1 MEKARIQNNLKHERT
16 SSITV
21 PTPGISFTA
30 LELICGYKLQSQLA
44 EPQQLCYIT
53 NSTDNTACITGAYL
67 LPLTDAE
74 ISKAAIQII
83 LLKTGASVIQTI
95 GLGFDKTF
103 SFELMLRLKRP
114 STAVREVLN
123 VIMEGE
129 ANTEE
134 GSSRSLNVITV
145 ERLSEK
151 WTQPQ
156 TAVRNAFKQFW
167 VKTGASAVHSQV
179 S

>member
-1 MEKARIQNNLKHERT
+1 MEKIRIQNNLKHERT

-30 LELICGYKLQSQLA
+30 LGINLCGYKLQGQLA
-44 EPQQLCYIT
+44 EPQQLRYIT
-53 NSTDNTACITGAYL
+53 NNTDNTACITGAYL
-67 LPLTDAE
+67 LSLTDTE
-74 ISKAAIQII
+74 ISKAAIQIT
-83 LLKTGASVIQTI
+83 LLKTGASVIQTV

-123 VIMEGE
+123 VITEGE

-145 ERLSEK
+145 ERLPEK
-151 WTQPQ
+151 
-156 TAVRNAFKQFW
+156 
-167 VKTGASAVHSQV
+167 
-179 S
+179 